1 MKTVVYARR
10 THHLRRYRWIL
21 ACEDRQYLQ
30 ALTRSLVDRPW
41 NPRVWPW
48 PWSYLQTTVTQTAF
62 KEIQRLARQPG
73 SGLEI
78 VYC

>member
-1 MKTVVYARR
+1 MKTVVYAKR

-30 ALTRSLVDRPW
+30 ALTQSLVDRPYL
-41 NPRVWPW
+41 PRFTPNL
-48 PWSYLQTTVTQTAF
+48 YETTVTQTAF
-62 KEIQRLARQPG
+62 KEIQRLARQAG